1 MDSMSHAK
9 NEQIAKH
16 LRALA
21 DQIEKSKDEYMGSFK
36 AYGGEPKCVTVRFVD
51 GDGMPVDFYP
61 VCYSLLIGHE
71 GFIRSMAV
79 VDVSA
84 RN

>member
-1 MDSMSHAK
+1 MTHAK
-9 NEQIAKH
+9 NERIANN
-16 LRALA
+16 LRRLA
-21 DQIEKSKDEYMGSFK
+21 EMVEQSKDEYMAAFQ

-51 GDGMPVDFYP
+51 GDGDPVDFYP

-79 VDVSA
+79 VEA
-84 RN
+84 PNRN